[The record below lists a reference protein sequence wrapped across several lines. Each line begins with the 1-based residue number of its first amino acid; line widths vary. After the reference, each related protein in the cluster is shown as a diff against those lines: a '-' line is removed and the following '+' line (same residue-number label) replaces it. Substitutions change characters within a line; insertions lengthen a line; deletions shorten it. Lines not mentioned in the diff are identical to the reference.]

1 MVNPRPFL
9 ISCTHQTG
17 VFGGGK
23 AMAARRDPW
32 LDNSKMA
39 LVALVAVGHSWTLLP
54 KTIEISWAYDW
65 LYAWHIP
72 AFVAITGYLSRSFT
86 WAPSR
91 LRQLAQTIVVPYVIF
106 ELAYAWMR
114 ATFGGVTFEKLLL
127 NPHWPMWYLAAFVIW
142 RLLTPIFMRPPAAV
156 AIGASVLISL
166 SAGFWAGEI
175 FDLSR
180 AMGLLPFFVIG
191 LRVSPA
197 ALSWLKTASFR
208 WAAVVGFLVIFTAAR
223 FTDQWTVTEVLYYRS
238 SYAQLGGGGL
248 HEMIVR
254 ALTLSLGLLGTACFF
269 KLVPSIGGWFAKL
282 GQATL
287 EVYLFH
293 GFFILTAEYAGFPDW
308 AAGHPGLAWL
318 IATVGA
324 VVLALTLAQPPVARV
339 LNVAVDPIGNAL
351 KLRRPTKEAKV
362 QGTNGH

>member
-1 MVNPRPFL
+1 MTCN
-9 ISCTHQTG
+9 
-17 VFGGGK
+17 
-23 AMAARRDPW
+23 
-32 LDNSKMA
+32 A
-39 LVALVAVGHSWTLLP
+39 LVLGLGDPIMGDDGLGLAALARLARDWDLPPSVSLVDGGTWGMNLLP
-54 KTIEISWAYDW
+54 QIETADQLILLDAIRAGTPPGTLVVIERDELPRYFSLKISPHQIDLREVLGLAE
-65 LYAWHIP
+65 LRGTLP
-72 AFVAITGYLSRSFT
+72 A
-86 WAPSR
+86 
-91 LRQLAQTIVVPYVIF
+91 
-106 ELAYAWMR
+106 
-114 ATFGGVTFEKLLL
+114 
-127 NPHWPMWYLAAFVIW
+127 
-142 RLLTPIFMRPPAAV
+142 AAV

-269 KLVPSIGGWFAKL
+269 KLVPSIGGWFAKF

>member
-9 ISCTHQTG
+9 ISCAHQIG
-17 VFGGGK
+17 VFGDGK
-23 AMAARRDPW
+23 AMAAKRDPW
-32 LDNSKMA
+32 FDNSKMA
-39 LVALVAVGHSWTLLP
+39 LVALVAVGHSWALLP

-65 LYAWHIP
+65 LYVWHIP

-114 ATFGGVTFEKLLL
+114 TTFGGVSFERLLL

-166 SAGFWAGEI
+166 SAGFWAGET

-180 AMGLLPFFVIG
+180 VVGLLPFFVIG
-191 LRVSPA
+191 LRISPS
-197 ALSWLKTASFR
+197 ALAWLKAASLR
-208 WAAVVGFLVIFTAAR
+208 WLALLGFAAILVATR
-223 FTDQWTVTEVLYYRS
+223 FTDEWTVTEAFYYRT
-238 SYAQLGGGGL
+238 SYADLGEDGFTS
-248 HEMIVR
+248 IAVR
-254 ALTLSLGLLGTACFF
+254 AATLALGLLGTACFF

-308 AAGHPGLAWL
+308 ASGHPGVAWL
-318 IATVGA
+318 VATVGA
-324 VVLALTLAQPPVARV
+324 VVLALTLAQPPIARV

-351 KLRRPTKEAKV
+351 ELRRPTKEAKV
-362 QGTNGH
+362 